1 MSRKP
6 GSTETTSLPAF
17 ARTTWML
24 ALVSMCLVAA
34 AANAE
39 DSEQKEKKT
48 VVEAGSTVG
57 IEYTLTLEDG
67 TTVDSNV
74 GGEAL
79 RFEQGS
85 GHVIPGLDKQL
96 IGMKVSEAKQ
106 VKVTPDEGYG
116 KVNPAAF
123 TEVPVSELPEDARE
137 PGVMLVA
144 EDDQGRTQRL
154 RVHKIEGDKA
164 TLDFN
169 HPLAGKTLIFDV
181 KILEVQ

>member
-6 GSTETTSLPAF
+6 CVVHTTSLPASL
-17 ARTTWML
+17 RT
-24 ALVSMCLVAA
+24 ALVLVSLCLAA
-34 AANAE
+34 AVAHAE
-39 DSEQKEKKT
+39 ESEKREKA

-67 TTVDSNV
+67 TKVDSNL

-85 GHVIPGLDKQL
+85 GQIIPGLDKEL
-96 IGMKVSEAKQ
+96 LSMKVGEAKQ
-106 VKVTPDEGYG
+106 VKITPDEGYG
-116 KVNPAAF
+116 QVDPAAF

-137 PGVMLVA
+137 PGMMLA
-144 EDDQGRTQRL
+144 TRDNQGRTRHL

-169 HPLAGKTLIFDV
+169 HPLAGETLIFDV
-181 KILEVQ
+181 KILEAQ